1 VLIDWVTARVPLDGL
16 SEQVRQAVA
25 VIGDRIVR
33 FCPRTGEQRWE
44 TSAWDSI
51 RSDTH
56 QVVVRVGADLWMQ
69 GSPARVCGDGDAVF
83 GAGVSAALDLV
94 GCVDA
99 MRRFLSH
106 QLGVVLPPAERWIVT
121 RVDVTGNLLL
131 PDLRTVRDALRVL
144 RDVEGGRY
152 RVSAQAG
159 DTVYWCARSKLRAGK
174 AYAKGPHL
182 RHLMR
187 QRGYDGR
194 QYTPQEIAAADRLLR
209 LELRLGRE
217 FWARNVWKGF
227 SAEQLRAQWLEYFGR
242 MAGETEVTEDTDLQA
257 RIFDAARELCLTEG
271 RARAAWG
278 MWCQIQAQGWERAR
292 EMVHKSTWSR
302 NLKVLRAAGLRDGDI
317 SSGRVI
323 PMRLRVM
330 DAALVTSWS
339 DLRAA

>member
-1 VLIDWVTARVPLDGL
+1 MLIDWVTARVPLDGL

-25 VIGDRIVR
+25 LIGDRIVR

-56 QVVVRVGADLWMQ
+56 QVVVRVGSDLWMQ

-83 GAGVSAALDLV
+83 GSGPSAALDLV
-94 GCVDA
+94 GCVDV
-99 MRRFLSH
+99 MRRFLSQ

-131 PDLRTVRDALRVL
+131 PDLRTVRDALRLL
-144 RDVEGGRY
+144 RDIEGGRY

-159 DTVYWCARSKLRAGK
+159 DTVYWSARSKLRAGK

-194 QYTPQEIAAADRLLR
+194 QYTPEEIAAADRLLR

-217 FWARNVWKGF
+217 FWARHEWQSFTG
-227 SAEQLRAQWLEYFGR
+227 EQLREQWAEYFGR
-242 MAGETEVTEDTDLQA
+242 MAGDTVVQ
-257 RIFDAARELCLTEG
+257 RDADVFERVMAVAPTEG
-271 RARAAWG
+271 QGRAAWG
-278 MWCQIQAQGWERAR
+278 CWNAIQAQGWERAR
-292 EMVHKSTWSR
+292 EMYSRRTWYR
-302 NLKVLRAAGLRDGDI
+302 HLGILRAAGLRDGDI

-323 PMRLRVM
+323 PMRLRVI
-330 DAALVTSWS
+330 DAAVVTSWEE
-339 DLRAA
+339 LLAA

>member
-1 VLIDWVTARVPLDGL
+1 MLIDWVTARVPLDGL
-16 SEQVRQAVA
+16 TEQVRQAVSF
-25 VIGDRIVR
+25 IGDRIIR
-33 FCPRTGEQRWE
+33 FDPRTGEQRWE

-51 RSDTH
+51 RSDSH
-56 QVVVRVGADLWMQ
+56 QVVVRVGTDLWMQ

-83 GAGVSAALDLV
+83 GSGPSAALDLL

-99 MRRFLSH
+99 MRRFLSAT
-106 QLGVVLPPAERWIVT
+106 LSIVLPPADRWIVT

-131 PDLRTVRDALRVL
+131 PDLRTVRDALRLL

-159 DTVYWCARSKLRAGK
+159 DTVYWSARSKLRAGK

-187 QRGYDGR
+187 QRSYDGR
-194 QYTPQEIAAADRLLR
+194 QYSEQEIAAADRLLR

-217 FWARNVWKGF
+217 FWARNDWQTF
-227 SAEQLRAQWLEYFGR
+227 TAEQLREQWAQYFGR
-242 MAGETEVTEDTDLQA
+242 MAGETEVTDDASLYE
-257 RIFDAARELCLTEG
+257 RIIAAAPTEG
-271 RARAAWG
+271 RGKAAYG
-278 MWCQIQAQGWERAR
+278 CWCAIKDAGWEQAR
-292 EMVHKSTWSR
+292 ERYGRSAWYGH
-302 NLKVLRAAGLRDGDI
+302 LKILRAAGLRDGDI

-330 DAALVTSWS
+330 DAAVVSSWQQ
-339 DLRAA
+339 LRAA

>member
-1 VLIDWVTARVPLDGL
+1 MLIDWVTARVPLEGL
-16 SEQVRQAVA
+16 SEQVRQAVSL
-25 VIGDRIVR
+25 IGDRIIR
-33 FCPRTGEQRWE
+33 FNPATGEQRWE

-56 QVVVRVGADLWMQ
+56 QVVVRVGSDLWMQ

-83 GAGVSAALDLV
+83 GSGPSAALDLL

-99 MRRFLSH
+99 MRRFLAG
-106 QLGVVLPPAERWIVT
+106 QLGVVLPPADRWIVT
-121 RVDVTGNLLL
+121 RVDITGNLLFA
-131 PDLRTVRDALRVL
+131 DLRTVRDALRLL

-159 DTVYWCARSKLRAGK
+159 DTVYWSARSKLRAGK

-217 FWARNVWKGF
+217 FWSRNRWQDF
-227 SAEQLRAQWLEYFGR
+227 TAEQLRLQWSEYFRR
-242 MAGETEVTEDTDLQA
+242 MAGDTAVTDDRDLMQRVIA
-257 RIFDAARELCLTEG
+257 SAPSEGQGKAAYGCWCLIQRE
-271 RARAAWG
+271 
-278 MWCQIQAQGWERAR
+278 GWERAR
-292 EMVHKSTWSR
+292 EMYSRSTWYR
-302 NLKVLRAAGLRDGDI
+302 HLRILRAAGLRDGDI

-323 PMRLRVM
+323 PMRLRVI
-330 DAALVTSWS
+330 DAALVTSWEQ
-339 DLRAA
+339 LLAA